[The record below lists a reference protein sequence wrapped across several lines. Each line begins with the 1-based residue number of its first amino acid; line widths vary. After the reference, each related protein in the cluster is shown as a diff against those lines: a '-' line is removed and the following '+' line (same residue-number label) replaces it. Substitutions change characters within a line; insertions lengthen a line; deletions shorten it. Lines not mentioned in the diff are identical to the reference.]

1 MTEQTPADRLT
12 VADLANLPPVIDV
25 PTAGRLLGI
34 SRTGAYQLAAVDDL
48 PVPVIRVGHSLKVP
62 TAPLLALLGITPQP
76 AADPDSGP
84 ADRTPELGRADTD
97 PGATA
102 GPGAPDTGE

>member
-1 MTEQTPADRLT
+1 MTELTSANRLT
-12 VADLANLPPVIDV
+12 VADLSNLPPVIDV

-34 SRTGAYQLAAVDDL
+34 SRTGAYQLAAEDGL

-84 ADRTPELGRADTD
+84 ADRDPDPVGADTD
-97 PGATA
+97 PAVPA
-102 GPGAPDTGE
+102 GPGEPDAGA